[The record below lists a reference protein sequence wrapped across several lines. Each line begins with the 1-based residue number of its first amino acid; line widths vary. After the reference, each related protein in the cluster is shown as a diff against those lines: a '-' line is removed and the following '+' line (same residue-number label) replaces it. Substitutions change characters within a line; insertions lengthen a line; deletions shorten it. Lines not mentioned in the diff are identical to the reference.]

1 MRSNFELNLS
11 FLVVII
17 LTGVYIAY
25 EVLAT
30 PGGGHPFGRAFRHV
44 PDHRP

>member
-25 EVLAT
+25 EVWQRRPAAT
-30 PGGGHPFGRAFRHV
+30 LSAGLWV
-44 PDHRP
+44 SWVLC